1 MMKIATL
8 VCLLAVVTFRPGAVA
23 GPPAQA
29 RNITEY
35 SLAMGEP
42 YPSEVDL
49 AYRRLWKF
57 LQRPNGR
64 GRTSLEQ
71 TPFVAVQVGAYDA
84 AEVPAAMGRIE
95 RGTAQANRFYGSDR
109 FEPANAPLQFL
120 IVFDSRSRRPV
131 GPTGF
136 FVSDTPNLG
145 GIGKFGG
152 IVAVYAGTR

>member
-1 MMKIATL
+1 MKPLTL
-8 VCLLAVVTFRPGAVA
+8 VCLLTVVAFTPGAVA
-23 GPPAQA
+23 HPPAQA
-29 RNITEY
+29 RNVTEY

-57 LQRPNGR
+57 LQRPNAR
-64 GRTSLEQ
+64 GRASLEQ
-71 TPFVAVQVGAYDA
+71 TPFVAVQVGAYHA
-84 AEVPAAMGRIE
+84 AEVPAAMARLE
-95 RGTAQANRFYGSDR
+95 RGTAQANNFYSSDPY
-109 FEPANAPLQFL
+109 EPANAPLQFL
-120 IVFDSRSRRPV
+120 IVFDSRNRRPV
-131 GPTGF
+131 GPAGV